1 MSRASRPL
9 PLLLAGLLLLLLGAA
24 WTSVATTSYLARLT
38 MAAGGLLLVLFV
50 VRHAAEIR
58 FLLLQVRT
66 HAEPGPT
73 TSLLL
78 VALVLACGALL
89 ASHSLVPLDITRA
102 RINSLSAP
110 TRNALDRLA
119 DPLRMDGFF
128 VQPSP
133 DWDMA
138 SQLLALYAASHP
150 RVEVGMFDPDRD
162 PARARRLGVTQP
174 GVVVLSYRQAAA
186 HVTELGE
193 EALTQGILR
202 VLEGHPRTIGFIQGH
217 GEPSPDEGG
226 EGGLTAWVQALG
238 EANVLSRAVNLLEEG
253 RVPPEVSAL
262 LLVHPQRP
270 LFAAETVILRDY
282 LAAGGGL
289 GLWIEPGDS
298 TGLESQLALRY
309 VRLLPGTIRDSGPI
323 TERLGLGQWAPA
335 LAVNPTH
342 PIGAEMVGAFAAGP
356 GVRPLEIVSPHPGE
370 LVIDPLLRSAATAE
384 VLSSVEATTSAP
396 LAKGPQTAGVVLE
409 WETPAGA
416 GWSAGTDSLGLPPIK
431 PKARLVVVGDA
442 SLVTN
447 RYLGVGANR
456 ALAVNASHW
465 LTWQE
470 RFLDIGRRERVS
482 SNLTIGRQG
491 LYTLLWVVEIGL
503 PVALVAAGI
512 AVWFRRRARS

>member
-1 MSRASRPL
+1 MVRSSRPL

-24 WTSVATTSYLARLT
+24 WTSVSTGSYLARLT
-38 MAAGGLLLVLFV
+38 MAAGGLLLAIFI
-50 VRHAAEIR
+50 VRNAAEIR

-78 VALVLACGALL
+78 VALVLACGALA
-89 ASHSLVPLDITRA
+89 ASHRLVALDLTRD

-110 TRNALDRLA
+110 TRAALDRLGE
-119 DPLRMDGFF
+119 PLRMDGFF

-133 DWDMA
+133 AWDMA
-138 SQLLALYAASHP
+138 GQLLALYAASSP

-174 GVVVLSYRQAAA
+174 GVIVLSYREATA
-186 HVTELGE
+186 HVTDLGE
-193 EALTQGILR
+193 ESLTQAVLR
-202 VLEGHPRTIGFIQGH
+202 VLEGHPRTVGFLQGH
-217 GEPSPDEGG
+217 GEPSPNEGG
-226 EGGLTAWVQALG
+226 EGGMTAWVQALG
-238 EANVLSRAVNLLEEG
+238 GANVLARAVNLLEEG
-253 RVPPEVSAL
+253 RVPAEVSAL

-270 LFAAETVILRDY
+270 LFPAETVILRDY
-282 LAAGGGL
+282 LATGGGL
-289 GLWIEPGDS
+289 GLWLEPEDS
-298 TGLESQLALRY
+298 TGFERQLALKY
-309 VRLLPGTIRDSGPI
+309 VRLLPGTIRDRGPI
-323 TERLGLGQWAPA
+323 TERLGLGEWAPA

-356 GVRPLEIVSPHPGE
+356 GARPVEIISPHPGE
-370 LVIDPLLRSAATAE
+370 LVIEPLLRTATTAE
-384 VLSSVEATTSAP
+384 VFAGDDASAGP
-396 LAKGPQTAGVVLE
+396 IASGPQTVGVVLE

-416 GWSAGTDSLGLPPIK
+416 AWSAGADSLGLPPVK
-431 PKARLVVVGDA
+431 PKARLVLMGDA

-456 ALAVNASHW
+456 TLAVNTAHW

-482 SNLTIGRQG
+482 SGLDIGRRG
-491 LYTLLWVVEIGL
+491 LWTLLLVVEIGL

-512 AVWFRRRARS
+512 AVWLRRRARS